1 MFDHF
6 RKQPKPPGETNT
18 RGLSANFDGQ
28 GLPGDQPVVPVPLP
42 ARRLA
47 PLAEPMDESE
57 VKPEKKKKRR
67 KKKKKVDEGEIDG
80 GDQDGDTHRN
90 DEIWVN

>member
-1 MFDHF
+1 M
-6 RKQPKPPGETNT
+6 
-18 RGLSANFDGQ
+18 
-28 GLPGDQPVVPVPLP
+28 PVPLP

-67 KKKKKVDEGEIDG
+67 KKKKKVDGGEIDG

-90 DEIWVN
+90 DEI